1 VLESLYEA
9 CLERMEVFVNELELS
24 GEKHSKDKYK
34 DFKEVLDEIAR
45 HPNRRY
51 FILKSIIIN
60 NLYGVDIMDEA
71 VEICKLRLFLKL
83 VAQVERAED
92 IEPLPDIDF
101 NIRAGNTLV
110 GFATYADVERSV
122 NMGMTGG
129 KEKVQSEKLFA
140 MPEENKQLKLIEEK
154 AEDVDRLYKRFRQ
167 QQTEYGG
174 EVTPADKKALQ
185 DRLKKLN
192 DELNILLARQ
202 YAIHNPKGK
211 EYEAWL
217 KSHTPLHWFVEFY
230 GIMHEGGFDVIIG
243 NPPYVEYSKVKN
255 DYTIQNYETEPCGN
269 LYAYT
274 YERVVSILQ
283 KRGRSGLIIPVASVC
298 TDGYAPLRKIWQN
311 AGNLVISTFNDRPGK
326 LFDGLEHIRLAII
339 LLEKSNNKEHS
350 IHTTKYYRWQTVERP
365 HLFAQLAYDQATKF
379 VTENTISKISNN
391 FEYSILSKIL
401 NQSKTLEHYAR
412 PVGKHKIYY
421 TRKLSAFVQ
430 ILDFVPKIYDAKGK
444 EREPSELKE
453 VIFETEAERDL
464 FLTLL
469 NSSLFYWL
477 ITIQSDCRNLNKREI
492 YSPKLDVEKIDSGVV
507 KSLSKLSKNL
517 MKELQQN
524 SQLLEMTY
532 QGLGKMKIQCTYPKL
547 SKSIIDEIDRA
558 LARHYGLSAE
568 ELDFIINY
576 DVKYRMGK
584 DETET
589 SEVSETSEV

>member
-1 VLESLYEA
+1 
-9 CLERMEVFVNELELS
+9 
-24 GEKHSKDKYK
+24 
-34 DFKEVLDEIAR
+34 
-45 HPNRRY
+45 
-51 FILKSIIIN
+51 
-60 NLYGVDIMDEA
+60 

-83 VAQVERAED
+83 ASQVEPDASKENLG

-110 GFATYADVERSV
+110 GFATREDVKRSV
-122 NMGMTGG
+122 QFGTVDG
-129 KEKVQSEKLFA
+129 VQSEKLFA
-140 MPEENKQLKLIEEK
+140 MPEEDTQLKRIEEK
-154 AEDVDRLYKRFRQ
+154 AEDVDRLYKLFRQ

-174 EVTPADKKALQ
+174 EVRPEDKRELQ
-185 DRLKKLN
+185 KRLGELEK
-192 DELNILLARQ
+192 ELNILLAKQ
-202 YAIHNPKGK
+202 YAIHNPKG
-211 EYEAWL
+211 EAYKKWL
-217 KSHTPLHWFVEFY
+217 ESHAPFHWFVEFF
-230 GIMHEGGFDVIIG
+230 GIMNEGGFDVIVG
-243 NPPYVEYSKVKN
+243 NPPYVEYSKVKK
-255 DYTIQNYETEPCGN
+255 DYAIQNYETEPCGN

-298 TDGYAPLRKIWQN
+298 TDGYAPLRKIWQS

-326 LFDGLEHIRLAII
+326 LFDGLEHIRLAIV

-365 HLFAQLAYDQATKF
+365 HLFAQLVYGQATKF
-379 VTENTISKISNN
+379 VTVNTISKISND

-412 PVGKHKIYY
+412 PIGAHKIYY
-421 TRKLSAFVQ
+421 TRKLSSFVQ

-444 EREPSELKE
+444 EREPSELKD
-453 VIFETEAERDL
+453 VTFETETERDI
-464 FLTLL
+464 FLALL

-492 YSPKLDVEKIDSGVV
+492 YSPKLDVEKVTPDVAKTLG
-507 KSLSKLSKNL
+507 KLSKKL
-517 MKELQQN
+517 MKELQQT

-532 QGLGKMKIQCTYPKL
+532 QGLGKMRIQCTYPKL

-558 LARHYGLSAE
+558 LARHYGLSDE

-576 DVKYRMGK
+576 DVKYRMGASAGEEGE
-584 DETET
+584 DE
-589 SEVSETSEV
+589 